1 MKKYELTDE
10 TKVVN
15 GVTLHRIR
23 AVRDIPKHAIKSGDL
38 GGWLETAENLSHDG
52 AAWVM
57 NSAYVMGKARVT
69 DSALVADSASVMDSA
84 YVMGKARVTGKAL
97 VADSASVMDS
107 AHVTGKARVT
117 GKALVADSASVMDSA
132 HVMDFA
138 RVMGKA
144 RVTDSARVMG
154 KALVTD
160 FARVMGKAR
169 VTDSARVMGKARVM
183 DASDYITIGAIG
195 SRDDTTTFYR
205 GTDGGIYVS
214 CGCFNGT
221 IDDFATKVK
230 QVHAGTKHERT
241 YLLAIE
247 LAKAQIN
254 VEGEVNK

>member
-1 MKKYELTDE
+1 MKKYELTGE

-23 AVRDIPKHAIKSGDL
+23 AVRDIPEHAIKSGDL

-57 NSAYVMGKARVT
+57 
-69 DSALVADSASVMDSA
+69 DSA

-97 VADSASVMDS
+97 VAGLACVMDS
-107 AHVTGKARVT
+107 AY
-117 GKALVADSASVMDSA
+117 VM
-132 HVMDFA
+132 
-138 RVMGKA
+138 
-144 RVTDSARVMG
+144 DSARVMG
-154 KALVTD
+154 KALVADSAYVMGKARVTD
-160 FARVMGKAR
+160 SARVMGKAR

-214 CGCFNGT
+214 CGCFSGS
-221 IDDFATKVK
+221 IDDFAAKVK
-230 QVHAGTKHERT
+230 KVHAGTKHEKT

-247 LAKAQIN
+247 LAKAQMN
-254 VEGEVNK
+254 VESEVNK